1 MGRLILPGDAGFP
14 VFGQQPDLSHPSL
27 NGLIGWWPLN
37 DGDTTNAIDL
47 ARGNTAIATNSPQ
60 SIVSRNGLT
69 RLFNGVNNYLTAQT
83 AVTEN
88 TNCLS
93 FWADPITTVVPEGTQ
108 KIFIGSEGLL
118 VPTVVFG
125 SVSSFMTNETVSI
138 TGGVYPS
145 SYGTTYIS
153 DTITAGIHHFVFN
166 WEGSEYAIYIDGV
179 KRTVYHHGSQ
189 GKALL
194 ASWGRPQ
201 FGARTAGPNYA
212 NVALRDAR
220 FYNRALSAE
229 EIRSLYYGLDNAE
242 IFRDAYET
250 AVWYDDAASTILT
263 VLPAG
268 IATGE
273 TFGTPA
279 LSFGGISVAPTGIA
293 SVEEFGTTT
302 VSLGVIAVAPTSIAS
317 EETFGTPVV
326 TNDGVII
333 SAEAIAS
340 AEAFGIAT
348 ILPGGI
354 TLLPASIDSVGT
366 VGTPTVSAG
375 VQLSLTQADI
385 DAIAEAVFARFQLTP
400 SDVNVVTVRG
410 HAVPS
415 GISTLL

>member
-37 DGDTTNAIDL
+37 EGGGSTTLDMSASLRHGTLVNSPAWAVNGWGRALLLNGINQYMITQLPGPQACTVSALVNKNSSSNSIIVNSALNGTLQVSIGVTTNKLQLVKTNILVIAESTVPVPLGVPTHVAVTYNASGAFAFYINGIL
-47 ARGNTAIATNSPQ
+47 AGSGTNVQTLNAGPLCFGVHGNT
-60 SIVSRNGLT
+60 GLYNAQF
-69 RLFNGVNNYLTAQT
+69 FNGA
-83 AVTEN
+83 
-88 TNCLS
+88 LS
-93 FWADPITTVVPEGTQ
+93 D
-108 KIFIGSEGLL
+108 
-118 VPTVVFG
+118 
-125 SVSSFMTNETVSI
+125 
-138 TGGVYPS
+138 
-145 SYGTTYIS
+145 
-153 DTITAGIHHFVFN
+153 
-166 WEGSEYAIYIDGV
+166 
-179 KRTVYHHGSQ
+179 
-189 GKALL
+189 
-194 ASWGRPQ
+194 
-201 FGARTAGPNYA
+201 
-212 NVALRDAR
+212 LRV
-220 FYNRALSAE
+220 YNRALSAA
-229 EIRSLYYGLDNAE
+229 EILRLYYGLDNAE

-302 VSLGVIAVAPTSIAS
+302 VSLGVISVAPTSIAS